1 MQVIVYFCFV
11 KKKKI
16 EFRSDCPISTAL
28 DIFGDKWS
36 LLVVRDLL
44 FKGKSTYGEFLAS
57 EEKIAT
63 NILADRLVQLE
74 AGGLVTK
81 HVHPESKL
89 KVLYK
94 PTSKALDLI
103 PTLVELIAWSEK
115 HHEVDPYAKEFVK
128 AIKKDKEGL
137 IKKLRT
143 DLAKSVDN

>member
-1 MQVIVYFCFV
+1 V

-63 NILADRLVQLE
+63 NILADRLLQLE
-74 AGGLVTK
+74 AGGLVTRK
-81 HVHPESKL
+81 AHPESKL
-89 KVLYK
+89 KVLYR

-115 HHEVDPYAKEFVK
+115 HHDVHSYAKEFVK
-128 AIKKDKEGL
+128 AIKKDKESVM
-137 IKKLRT
+137 KKLRA
-143 DLAKSVDN
+143 DLTQH